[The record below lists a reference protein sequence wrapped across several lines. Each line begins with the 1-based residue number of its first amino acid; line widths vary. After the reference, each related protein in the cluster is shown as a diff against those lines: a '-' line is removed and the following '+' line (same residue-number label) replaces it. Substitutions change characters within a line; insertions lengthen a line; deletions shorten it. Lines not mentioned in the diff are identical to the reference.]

1 MDIHI
6 SFSQPASLYC
16 DGKSALHI
24 AANPIFHER
33 TKHIDIDCHLVREHI
48 QRGFIKTENIGS
60 THQVANLLTKPLGV
74 DQFQLL
80 LGKMGI
86 LNIYA
91 ST

>member
-24 AANPIFHER
+24 AVFHER
-33 TKHIDIDCHLVREHI
+33 TKHIDIDCLLVREHI

-80 LGKMGI
+80 LGKMSI